1 MQESL
6 KPEKLR
12 EECGVFGIYDQEGG
26 DVAGAAYY
34 ALYALQHRGQESCGI
49 AVNEDGLITCYTNTG
64 LVNDVFTPTVMAGLP
79 KGRMAVGHVRYGT
92 TGVQP
97 RINAQPISINHI
109 KGAMAL
115 AHNGN
120 LTNAY
125 ELRQELEMKG
135 SIFHTTSDTEVI
147 AYEIVNH
154 RIIAPSIEEAVRNA
168 GRLIQE
174 GGAQAI
180 KLEGGEERLPVIKA
194 ILDAE
199 IPIVGHIGLTPQSV
213 NQFGG
218 FKVQGKDLE
227 TARKLIRDAKLL
239 EEAGVFAITLEGV
252 PGALAQKITESL
264 TIPTIGIGAG
274 KYCDGQVLVVN
285 DALGMTMGHVAKFVK
300 NFANL
305 QPIIQEALLEYK
317 KEVEEGTF
325 PASEH
330 TYTIKDEVL
339 EKLY

>member
-1 MQESL
+1 MARVTTATILDKKRKNEKISMLTSYDYSMAAMVDAAGIDMILVGDSL
-6 KPEKLR
+6 GNVILGYENTLAVTVDDMVHHTRAVCRAAKNAL
-12 EECGVFGIYDQEGG
+12 V
-26 DVAGAAYY
+26 VADMPFLSY
-34 ALYALQHRGQESCGI
+34 
-49 AVNEDGLITCYTNTG
+49 
-64 LVNDVFTPTVMAGLP
+64 
-79 KGRMAVGHVRYGT
+79 
-92 TGVQP
+92 
-97 RINAQPISINHI
+97 HI
-109 KGAMAL
+109 
-115 AHNGN
+115 
-120 LTNAY
+120 
-125 ELRQELEMKG
+125 
-135 SIFHTTSDTEVI
+135 
-147 AYEIVNH
+147 
-154 RIIAPSIEEAVRNA
+154 SIEEAVRNA